1 MAYRIVIIFTLLA
14 FLAPGLALAESDF
27 LVGELYG
34 DCRTDTDVLP
44 KCDDN
49 LICIGGTDT
58 KLGECLPEL
67 PEGPTSA
74 GQVLRILDAIGDWVF
89 AVFISI
95 AVIFIIIAIF
105 DFVTGGGDPA
115 KISSAR
121 QKLIYAAIGIALALV
136 AGGLDNVLSN
146 IIGT

>member
-34 DCRTDTDVLP
+34 DCRTDGTDVP
-44 KCDDN
+44 KCDEN

-58 KLGECLPEL
+58 KPGECLPEL

-89 AVFISI
+89 AIFIGI
-95 AVIFIIIAIF
+95 ATIFIIIAIF

-121 QKLIYAAIGIALALV
+121 KKLIYAAIGIALALV

>member
-14 FLAPGLALAESDF
+14 FLAPGLALADNH
-27 LVGELYG
+27 LAVGELYG
-34 DCRTDTDVLP
+34 DCRSGP
-44 KCDDN
+44 SKCNGD
-49 LICIGGTDT
+49 LICIGETDT
-58 KLGECLPEL
+58 KPGECLPEL

-95 AVIFIIIAIF
+95 ATIFIIIAIF

-115 KISSAR
+115 KIASAR

>member
-1 MAYRIVIIFTLLA
+1 MAYRIVIIFALLA
-14 FLAPGLALAESDF
+14 FLAPGLALADNH
-27 LVGELYG
+27 LTPGELYG
-34 DCRTDTDVLP
+34 DCRTDVDVT
-44 KCDDN
+44 KCEGN
-49 LICIGGTDT
+49 LICIGKTDT
-58 KLGECLPEL
+58 KPGECLPEL

-89 AVFISI
+89 AIFIGI
-95 AVIFIIIAIF
+95 ATIFIIIAIF
-105 DFVTGGGDPA
+105 DSVTGGGDPA

>member
-1 MAYRIVIIFTLLA
+1 MAYRLVIIFTLLA
-14 FLAPGLALAESDF
+14 FLAPGLALADNH
-27 LVGELYG
+27 LAVGELYG
-34 DCRTDTDVLP
+34 DCRTDVDVP
-44 KCDDN
+44 KCEGN
-49 LICIGGTDT
+49 LICIGETDT
-58 KLGECLPEL
+58 KPGECLPEL

-89 AVFISI
+89 AIFIGI
-95 AVIFIIIAIF
+95 ATIFIIIAIF